1 MDMRQYA
8 STYVKPDNVRD
19 GPIQTRII
27 NVFESERHGRPVL
40 ELETGSQ
47 FTLNDGNVNTLIK
60 AWGYKSDD
68 WIGQELVLELGTYKD
83 WRADPPV
90 DKETVRVRA
99 ISPAKTAAGNSGE
112 QSKPP
117 LPPSRTVAAKKD
129 DMDDAIHFEELS
141 NDNGMLPC
149 SILRPSENDLPS
161 AFACLAPPS
170 ERMHAP

>member
-68 WIGQELVLELGTYKD
+68 WIGQEIELSLGTYKD

-90 DKETVRVRA
+90 DKETVRARA
-99 ISPAKTAAGNSGE
+99 ISPAKTTAGNSGVP
-112 QSKPP
+112 SAPP
-117 LPPSRTVAAKKD
+117 LPPSRTAAAAKRD
-129 DMDDAIHFEELS
+129 DMDDAIPF
-141 NDNGMLPC
+141 
-149 SILRPSENDLPS
+149 
-161 AFACLAPPS
+161 
-170 ERMHAP
+170 